1 MRRHVWLLSLLC
13 VALLTS
19 GASSAQRSKQ
29 GKKRESLLEQLGL
42 ERQEEPPPAAE
53 PTPPPPPETD
63 VGEGEG
69 DDGSSSQGGS
79 SGSSQPKAV
88 KPSAPGFSPRVH
100 TLLMSKCQ
108 RCHQEGKSAAK
119 TGFALKGDA
128 TADYETARRFVAA
141 SPETSP
147 LYLEGTGVK
156 HGGGK
161 VLDPS
166 GEDARLVSAWIAGGA
181 RFGAKPAA
189 TETPPP
195 APEARAS
202 APSTG
207 TRAPGAAQGDVPPA
221 PEGEASAVAST
232 PETSPADASAS
243 SSTAAPAGEAAPV
256 EVYQGPTFARDI
268 HPLLMANCAAC
279 HEPEGMAH
287 ESAYGL
293 QPNAAAHYARVR
305 PLVNPADP
313 EASLL
318 YQRATGTDHDEVL
331 GASSAEGRLLLE
343 WIRLGAHEHAPAA
356 VASAGQ
362 AGDEGAVA
370 AATPDAASAP
380 PSSGEAPLV
389 SPEPLLE
396 KARAVLPWL
405 EGVRLHGRFD
415 LNYERR
421 GFTDN
426 PFDDEAKDALQSYHH
441 FLFLSRRSANDPIG
455 LDVEL
460 LTLQFWELS
469 ARHSFGP
476 VEVGAKLGKLLVP
489 FGADPLYHHSYG
501 GLAGFDQRILPV
513 VWTAEGVSGYAYGN
527 ILGFGFGLDLSLLRG
542 FAARGEDAVLNLQG
556 DLSPLD
562 DVKPALSARL
572 RASYGPLSLYYS
584 AWLNPLGFDR
594 LLYLQA
600 LDVSLWRWRGI
611 PFIEDLALSFG
622 LLRGD
627 ISGGGP
633 GVDHYHFGSYF
644 QARYYAWDFLYFQ
657 YRQGL
662 RTFDNQRG
670 FYEDP
675 YRFTSQ
681 DASTHSVGAVFQ
693 WRGAQLGVFHHWN
706 LEKVDEVDDDFLRV
720 MVGYAF

>member
-1 MRRHVWLLSLLC
+1 MRRSVLLLSLLS
-13 VALLTS
+13 VALLAST
-19 GASSAQRSKQ
+19 ASSAQGSRQ

-53 PTPPPPPETD
+53 PAPPPPAED
-63 VGEGEG
+63 DASD
-69 DDGSSSQGGS
+69 DDGEPDTSAPEKRGA
-79 SGSSQPKAV
+79 PKATR
-88 KPSAPGFSPRVH
+88 PSAPAFTPRVH
-100 TLLMSKCQ
+100 ALLMSKCQ
-108 RCHQEGKSAAK
+108 RCHREGRSAAK
-119 TGFALKGDA
+119 TGFALGGDA
-128 TADYETARRFVAA
+128 AADYEATRRFVAA
-141 SPETSP
+141 SPDTSA
-147 LYLEGTGVK
+147 LYLEATGVK

-161 VLDPS
+161 VLDPGS
-166 GEDARLVSAWIAGGA
+166 EDARLLSSWIAGGA
-181 RFGAKPAA
+181 RLGAKPAA
-189 TETPPP
+189 VAEPTPPP
-195 APEARAS
+195 
-202 APSTG
+202 
-207 TRAPGAAQGDVPPA
+207 
-221 PEGEASAVAST
+221 VASD
-232 PETSPADASAS
+232 SR
-243 SSTAAPAGEAAPV
+243 TAAPTPQRPSGAAPV
-256 EVYQGPTFARDI
+256 EHAPAGDAPPSLEAADAAAAAPEVPAEGPAVAAYSGPTFARDI
-268 HPLLMANCAAC
+268 HALLVANCAAC
-279 HEPEGMAH
+279 HEPDAMAH
-287 ESAYGL
+287 GSAYAL
-293 QPNAAAHYARVR
+293 QADPKAHYAAVR
-305 PLVNPADP
+305 PLVDPAAP
-313 EASLL
+313 ETSLL
-318 YQRATGTDHDEVL
+318 YARAAGVEHDEVL
-331 GASSAEGRLLLE
+331 ARSSPEARLLLD
-343 WIRLGAHEHAPAA
+343 WIRLGAHEHAPVVTKGGEGSPAA
-356 VASAGQ
+356 VASP
-362 AGDEGAVA
+362 E
-370 AATPDAASAP
+370 DAASAP
-380 PSSGEAPLV
+380 PPSPDAPLV

-396 KARAVLPWL
+396 QARQVLPWL

-415 LNYERR
+415 LSYERR
-421 GFTDN
+421 NYTDN
-426 PFDDEAKDALQSYHH
+426 PFAEDAKDALQSYHH
-441 FLFLSRRSANDPIG
+441 FLFLSRRTKADPIS

-469 ARHSFGP
+469 ARHRFGP

-513 VWTAEGVSGYAYGN
+513 VWAAEGVSTYAYGD
-527 ILGFGFGLDLSLLRG
+527 LFGVGLGLDLSLLRG
-542 FAARGEDAVLNLQG
+542 FASRGEDAVLNLQG

-584 AWLNPLGFDR
+584 AFVNPLGFDR

-611 PFIEDLALSFG
+611 PFVEDLALSFG

-627 ISGGGP
+627 VSGGGP

-670 FYEDP
+670 LYEDP
-675 YRFTSQ
+675 YRFTTQ

-693 WRGAQLGVFHHWN
+693 WRGAQVGVYHHWN